1 MRFRT
6 AYRRCYRV
14 LMESKQVSPSDE
26 LYVKSVNKSKKQN
39 PRKTVSKS
47 LKNNV
52 WIQQY
57 GEKFRCK
64 CSVEWCVTT
73 ITPFTFEV
81 GHNKPHSK
89 GGKLEI
95 DNLLPIC
102 STCNKSMGD
111 RYTIDEFSKIATIK
125 NNPCCNIL

>member
-1 MRFRT
+1 
-6 AYRRCYRV
+6 
-14 LMESKQVSPSDE
+14 MESKQVGPYNEDIHR
-26 LYVKSVNKSKKQN
+26 KTKKPN
-39 PRKTVSKS
+39 IPRKTISKS

-64 CSVEWCVTT
+64 CSVEWCATV

-89 GGKLEI
+89 GGTLEI
-95 DNLLPIC
+95 NNLMPIC

-111 RYTIDEFSKIATIK
+111 RYTITQFSKIATRK
-125 NNPCCNIL
+125 NPCCCIL